1 MADTVAFDV
10 IGTLLSLDRA
20 RAALASVGAP
30 EDTLPVWF
38 GTSLR
43 DYFAISHAGDYV
55 PFVKVLAADLK
66 RALKEVGIDLTEDA
80 VNEVMGSLGDLDLND
95 GAKEAFEHLSGAGFQ
110 IVTLT
115 NGSAEFTSAA
125 LARHGLEEGV
135 AHVLSCDEV
144 RVSKPHPRVYEMA
157 QRVSDGDVW
166 MVASHAW
173 DIAGAALAGLRTAF
187 VGERDDYPDIFPA
200 PEIVASDLR
209 SASERIVAARNT

>member
-1 MADTVAFDV
+1 MPDTVAFDV

-20 RAALASVGAP
+20 RAALTSVGAP
-30 EDTLPVWF
+30 DNTLPVWF

-43 DYFAISHAGDYV
+43 DYFAISHAGDYA
-55 PFVKVLAADLK
+55 PFAQVLKADLR
-66 RALKEVGIDLTEDA
+66 RALKEAGVDPTENA
-80 VNEVMGSLGDLDLND
+80 VNDVMGSLGDLDLND
-95 GAKEAFEHLSGAGFQ
+95 GAEDAFKHLSGAGFQ

-115 NGSAEFTSAA
+115 NGSAEFTRTA
-125 LARHGLEEGV
+125 LERHGLEEGV
-135 AHVLSCDEV
+135 AHVLSCDDV
-144 RVSKPHPRVYEMA
+144 RVSKPHPRVYELA

-209 SASERIVAARNT
+209 SAAERIVAVRKT